1 MRPWHADL
9 LSDGERARRG
19 GLWDA
24 GQRAQFT
31 VAAALLRLVVA
42 PLTAQP
48 ADRVVVDR
56 SCPSCGRDH
65 GRPRLP
71 GTGLDASISHSG
83 ATVAVAV
90 SNAGAVG
97 VDVQQVA
104 DDAVGELS
112 PLVLAEPEAGHVV
125 VARDF
130 FTYWTR
136 KEALVKA
143 TGDGVAV
150 PLSEVVVT
158 PPGTPPGLLG
168 YPGQDGLAAQLRD
181 LSPDPGYVGALAVLS
196 PRPGVVHER
205 SGERLLT
212 AG

>member
-31 VAAALLRLVVA
+31 VAAALLRLVAA
-42 PLTAQP
+42 PLTGQP
-48 ADRVVVDR
+48 AERVVVDR
-56 SCPSCGRDH
+56 SCPSCGRHH

-71 GTGLDASISHSG
+71 GTGLDVSISHSG

-90 SNAGAVG
+90 SSAGAVG

-104 DDAVGELS
+104 DDSVHELS
-112 PLVLAEPEAGHVV
+112 PLVLAESEAGHVA

-158 PPGTPPGLLG
+158 PPGTPPRPARLPSGRAG
-168 YPGQDGLAAQLRD
+168 
-181 LSPDPGYVGALAVLS
+181 S
-196 PRPGVVHER
+196 PRSSATSAPTPGTSAPSPCSAPGPWSSTSGPR
-205 SGERLLT
+205 SGC
-212 AG
+212 

>member
-9 LSDGERARRG
+9 LSDGERARRA

-31 VAAALLRLVVA
+31 VAAALLRLVA
-42 PLTAQP
+42 GPLTARA

-56 SCPSCGRDH
+56 SCPSCGRHH

-71 GTGLDASISHSG
+71 GTGLDVSISHSG

-104 DDAVGELS
+104 DDAVHELS
-112 PLVLAEPEAGHVV
+112 TLVLAGSEAGHVV
-125 VARDF
+125 AARDF

-158 PPGTPPGLLG
+158 RPGRLQPCSATQAGRPGR
-168 YPGQDGLAAQLRD
+168 AA
-181 LSPDPGYVGALAVLS
+181 
-196 PRPGVVHER
+196 PRPHPR
-205 SGERLLT
+205 SRLGRRPGGAQPP
-212 AG
+212 AGGRS